1 MHVATAREIF
11 IVGEVFME
19 HVVIITEVMKRNI
32 AMMRFE
38 TAIES
43 VVSYGWE
50 ICTLDCGLK
59 KKLLSTGMELRRKQ

>member
-1 MHVATAREIF
+1 L
-11 IVGEVFME
+11 
-19 HVVIITEVMKRNI
+19 KRNI
-32 AMMRFE
+32 AMVRFE

-59 KKLLSTGMELRRKQ
+59 KKLSTGMELCRKQQRLAEYERKR